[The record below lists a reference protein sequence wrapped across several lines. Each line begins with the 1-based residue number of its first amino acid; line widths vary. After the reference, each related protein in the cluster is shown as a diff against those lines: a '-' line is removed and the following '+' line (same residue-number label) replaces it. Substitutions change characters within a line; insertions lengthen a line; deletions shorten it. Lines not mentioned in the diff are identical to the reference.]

1 MAIDVCIKKKLKG
14 FTLDISFCSN
24 GKSLGILGAS
34 GSGKSMTLRCIAG
47 IQKPDQ
53 GRIVINDRILY
64 DSDKRINLPPQ
75 QRKIGYLFQNY
86 ALFPNMTVR
95 QNIKIGMANSN
106 EEKERRLKE
115 LISKFQLNGLEERYP
130 VELSGGQ
137 QQRVAL
143 ARILAYEP
151 DIIMMDE
158 PFCALDS
165 VLRDQLQQE
174 LVHSLQQYE
183 KDILIVSHSRDEIYR
198 FSEELVIMD
207 NGKRLLSG
215 YTKHLFNNP
224 IKREVAKLTG
234 CKNLSKI
241 EKLDENKVLAKDW
254 NIVLTTDK
262 NIHKEH
268 SYIGIR
274 AHDIEI
280 VNNRRDENLFE
291 VVVEEVI
298 EMPFEV
304 HYYVTNRIGVTNK
317 RIQIRKAKGLN
328 PSYERGD
335 KIYIILP
342 KDKVLLLSDDSSPV

>member
-53 GRIVINDRILY
+53 GRIVINDRVLY

-95 QNIKIGMANSN
+95 QNIKIGMDYSN
-106 EEKERRLKE
+106 GEKERRLKE
-115 LISKFQLNGLEERYP
+115 LISRFQLEGLEERYP

-158 PFCALDS
+158 PFSALNS
-165 VLRDQLQQE
+165 VLKEQLQQE
-174 LVHSLQQYE
+174 LLDLLQQYE
-183 KDILIVSHSRDEIYR
+183 KDVLIVSHSRDEIYR

-215 YTKHLFNNP
+215 YTKHLFKNP

-234 CKNLSKI
+234 CKNLAKI
-241 EKLDENKVLAKDW
+241 EKLDENKVMAKDW

-291 VVVEEVI
+291 VEVEAVI
-298 EMPFEV
+298 EMPFEM
-304 HYYVTNRIGVTNK
+304 HYYVTNRIGVKNK

-328 PSYERGD
+328 PSYEIGD

-342 KDKVLLLSDDSSPV
+342 KDKVLLLSDDYSPV